1 MLRVRNPYGG
11 VVALI
16 LVAVAT
22 LARVA
27 TTTTPTK
34 PYAATAQTSARTP
47 TTTSARPPSP
57 PAATGS
63 GSAWLVVLCVG
74 GLVGGGALALVY
86 MAKQAEAGKAPAL
99 AGPASDRVRTPES
112 VAARVRETEALLAAL
127 GATERFFLPQ
137 TLREWVTTRFYQV
150 QEAREGRDAESLRG
164 VVSAELLARH
174 RAEAKQLRAAG
185 QVNRMAD
192 LEVERAEFV
201 HAAYGGAAG
210 SHEFSALLTYQAI
223 SYRIDER
230 TRQPLHGGQ
239 ERRTYQEF
247 WTFRRGEEGWLLAEI
262 RPSRDGSL
270 LTRHNTATAVPAEKS
285 EDKRPDVWEDEGQ
298 GIQLP
303 PPAAT

>member
-1 MLRVRNPYGG
+1 VWKSRNPYAG
-11 VVALI
+11 LI
-16 LVAVAT
+16 AMILLAAVAVT
-22 LARVA
+22 NRVG
-27 TTTTPTK
+27 TTTPTTR
-34 PYAATAQTSARTP
+34 PPAPAAQTSARTP
-47 TTTSARPPSP
+47 AAQ
-57 PAATGS
+57 PAATGG

-74 GLVGGGALALVY
+74 GLVGGGALALVF
-86 MAKQAEAGKAPAL
+86 MLKQAEAGKAPAL
-99 AGPASDRVRTPES
+99 ALPASDRVRTPES

-127 GATERFFLPQ
+127 AATERFLLPEA
-137 TLREWVTTRFYQV
+137 LREWVTTRFYQV

-164 VVSAELLARH
+164 VVSDELLARH

-185 QVNRMAD
+185 QINRMAD
-192 LEVERAEFV
+192 LEVERAELV

-230 TRQPLHGGQ
+230 TRQPLHGCQ

-270 LTRHNTATAVPAEKS
+270 LTRPNTVTAVPAEKT
-285 EDKRPDVWEDEGQ
+285 EDKRPDLWEDGGD

>member
-1 MLRVRNPYGG
+1 VLRLRNPYGG

-22 LARVA
+22 LARVT
-27 TTTTPTK
+27 TTTTPYT
-34 PYAATAQTSARTP
+34 PATQTSART
-47 TTTSARPPSP
+47 TAASPS
-57 PAATGS
+57 ATGG
-63 GSAWLVVLCVG
+63 GSAWLVILCVG
-74 GLVGGGALALVY
+74 GLVGGGALALFF

-112 VAARVRETEALLAAL
+112 VAERVRETEALLAAL
-127 GATERFFLPQ
+127 AATERLFLPE

-150 QEAREGRDAESLRG
+150 QEAREGRDAESLRD

-174 RAEAKQLRAAG
+174 RGEAKQLRAAG
-185 QVNRMAD
+185 QIHRLAD

-201 HAAYGGAAG
+201 HAAYGGAAR
-210 SHEFSALLTYQAI
+210 SHEFSALLTYRAM

-230 TRQPLHGGQ
+230 TRQPLHGCQ

-270 LTRHNTATAVPAEKS
+270 LTRPNTVTAVPAEKS
-285 EDKRPDVWEDEGQ
+285 EDKRPDLWEDEGR